1 MNKEEQLVLKR
12 IMDLAY
18 QSDRRGYTTY
28 TDFLNINE
36 QSIFLSNL
44 KELPPVRY
52 EMWGGY
58 EEAERKIIAFSIND
72 TILTEEYDIKMLEM
86 KPVNAK
92 FADQLS
98 HRDYLGAL
106 MNLGIER
113 CRLGDILI
121 KNNCGYVF
129 TDGVIGEYIASSLTK
144 IKHTTVSCSLKEI
157 EEIDVTPEFQEI
169 HGTIASARLDAIIAT
184 VFKASRSSIT
194 GLISGGKVF
203 VNSKLIESNSYT
215 LRENDVVSVRGY
227 GKFIF
232 KGINNQTKKGRL
244 SATFLKYI

>member
-12 IMDLAY
+12 IVDLAY
-18 QSDRRGYTTY
+18 QADRRGYTTY

-36 QSIFLSNL
+36 QSIFLTNL
-44 KELPPVRY
+44 KELPPVKY
-52 EMWGGY
+52 QMWGGY
-58 EEAERKIIAFSIND
+58 EDAERKIIGFYTND

-106 MNLGIER
+106 MNMGIER

-129 TDGVIGEYIASSLTK
+129 TDAVIGEYIASSLTK
-144 IKHTTVSCSLKEI
+144 IKHTTVSCTLKEI

-215 LRENDVVSVRGY
+215 LREEDVVSVRGY